1 MRYANEREVRYLVLN
16 LRGKF
21 DAHRK
26 TFDGKPYIEAK
37 LPLKEP
43 GSLAEILV
51 GPHAPDDAEEKLR
64 QFLDAQAY
72 PAIRVSRSSA
82 RLEPAA

>member
-16 LRGKF
+16 LRQKF

-26 TFDGKPYIEAK
+26 EFEGKSYTEAK

-43 GSLAEILV
+43 GSLTEILV
-51 GPHAPDDAEEKLR
+51 GPLAPEDADEKLR
-64 QFLDAQAY
+64 QFLKEQGY
-72 PAIRVSRSSA
+72 PSIAVSRSIA
-82 RLEPAA
+82 VLE